1 MRRGFDLA
9 ALVRMAL
16 AAAGLSAVSL
26 ITAAAD
32 PAPQPGPKPAPSPT
46 CRVKVYCAGPMGG
59 PKDFHEMRALA
70 KGLREAGFETYLP
83 IDDGFSLVILFEAL
97 EKSGRTPA
105 QVMQAKR
112 EMMVAVFAL
121 DMYRLLQDCSAVACD
136 LNHFADC
143 SVNPDAGTV
152 MEASVAYAYGR
163 PMWFYK
169 SDDARLLPGGAH
181 KGTGWDNPMI
191 AGLVN
196 RFDLLPD
203 YAAGTPA
210 ELVEGLKR
218 ACEGAGPLRMREDGC
233 QFASSLPP
241 SLMPP
246 QVARWVSLGGKVRAV
261 KDRYLG
267 KPLTPERALQQV
279 DEVVA
284 LMRDQGPGHGIAPWN
299 GLFGEAPADGHPG
312 TQVGQGIQ

>member
-1 MRRGFDLA
+1 MIRRVLLA
-9 ALVRMAL
+9 ALCAGAL
-16 AAAGLSAVSL
+16 AAAC
-26 ITAAAD
+26 AAAEPQAQ
-32 PAPQPGPKPAPSPT
+32 PAGRAAAAPP
-46 CRVKVYCAGPMGG
+46 CKVRVYCAGPMGG
-59 PKDFHEMRALA
+59 PKDFDEMRALA
-70 KGLREAGFETYLP
+70 KSLRDAGFETYLP
-83 IDDGFSLVILFEAL
+83 VDDGFALVVLFEAL
-97 EKSGRTPA
+97 EKSGRTQA

-121 DMYRLLQDCSAVACD
+121 DMYRLLEDCNAVVCN

-169 SDDARLLPGGAH
+169 TDDARLLPGGAQ

-203 YAAGTPA
+203 YAAGSGP

-218 ACEGAGPLRMREDGC
+218 ACETAGELRVRQDGC
-233 QFASSLPP
+233 QFASSLAPTQ
-241 SLMPP
+241 MPP
-246 QVARWVSLGGKVRAV
+246 QVARWVRLGARVREV
-261 KDRYLG
+261 KERYLG
-267 KPLTPERALQQV
+267 APLTPERALRQV
-279 DEVVA
+279 DDVVS
-284 LMRDQGPGHGIAPWN
+284 LMREHGPEHGVAPWN
-299 GLFGEAPADGHPG
+299 GLFKQAP
-312 TQVGQGIQ
+312 

>member
-1 MRRGFDLA
+1 VIRRILLGVLCA
-9 ALVRMAL
+9 GAL
-16 AAAGLSAVSL
+16 AASSAAVEP
-26 ITAAAD
+26 AAKST
-32 PAPQPGPKPAPSPT
+32 PAPT
-46 CRVKVYCAGPMGG
+46 CKVRVYCAGPMGG
-59 PKDFHEMRALA
+59 PKDFDEMRALA
-70 KGLREAGFETYLP
+70 KSLRDAGFETYLP
-83 IDDGFSLVILFEAL
+83 VDDGFALVVLFEAL
-97 EKSGRTPA
+97 EKSGRTQA

-121 DMYRLLQDCSAVACD
+121 DMYRLLEDCNAVVCN

-169 SDDARLLPGGAH
+169 TDDVRLLPGGAQ

-203 YAAGTPA
+203 YAAGSGP

-218 ACEGAGPLRMREDGC
+218 ACEAAGELRARKDGC
-233 QFASSLPP
+233 QFASSLEP
-241 SLMPP
+241 SQMPP
-246 QVARWVSLGGKVRAV
+246 QVARWVRLGARVREV
-261 KDRYLG
+261 KERYLG
-267 KPLTPERALQQV
+267 APLTPERALRQV
-279 DEVVA
+279 DDVVS
-284 LMRDQGPGHGIAPWN
+284 LMKDHGAEHGVAPWN
-299 GLFGEAPADGHPG
+299 GLWKQTPPGGPG
-312 TQVGQGIQ
+312 TEKAQGIR